1 MYHNLTEGGS
11 AMAELCRLACKED
24 HLDLCR
30 VSESPMLGD
39 ARWIVPTVWRFMP
52 LVDGQVRGF
61 FASWKISLWLY
72 MA

>member
-1 MYHNLTEGGS
+1 
-11 AMAELCRLACKED
+11 MAELCRLACKED
-24 HLDLCR
+24 HLDLCQ

-52 LVDGQVRGF
+52 LADGQVRGF
-61 FASWKISLWLY
+61 LFASWKISLWLY